1 MHGPSGIMRP
11 VAAGA
16 ARGRTSVLFLLIQA
30 RVDMHT
36 IRFLGACLAL
46 LLAAAPVAVPAAE
59 PGADILPFK
68 ATTRTLP
75 NGLVVIVVPTGF
87 PNIVSLQIPVLTGS
101 RNEVEP
107 GKSGFA
113 HFFEHMMFRGTPTL
127 SPDAYNEIITKAGA
141 RQNAYTTD
149 DYTNYHVTFAKEDLE
164 TILRIEADRFQ
175 NLSYPVE
182 AFKTEARAV
191 LGEYNKNSANPI
203 QKLYETLRAK
213 AFTTHTY
220 RHTTMGFIEDIE
232 DMPNQYE
239 YSRTF
244 FSRWYRPENVAVIV
258 AGDVDPAQVLPLV
271 EKYWGGWQPGSGA
284 KIDIPQ
290 EPAPSG
296 SAYAHVPWQ
305 TPTAPWVAIA
315 FRGPAFSETEKDAAA
330 IDLFMNIHFGSTSD
344 VYRRLVEQEQKV
356 DQFFAA
362 GPDNVDPEL
371 IYVFARVKQ
380 ADDVLY
386 VRDEILRAIATA
398 GATPIDA
405 RRLEEAKSNARYS
418 FTARLDNT
426 DAIAGTLARY
436 VRYRRSYDTL
446 NNVFRV
452 YESLTPADLD
462 AAAKKYFADESLVVT
477 TLSQEKLPDG
487 IAQLPL
493 LASLLPSTAAL
504 DTKQFIVQ
512 PSELP
517 QLSIKLLFDVGSA
530 YDPKG
535 KEGLAR
541 LTASM
546 ITEAGSRSMR
556 IDEIN
561 KALYPIAGSF
571 GAQVD
576 KEMTAFSMSVHRD
589 NWPLFAS
596 VALPQLVE
604 PGFRQEDFDRLR
616 TNQLN
621 ALTID
626 LRSNNEEELGKE
638 WLQNR
643 LFEGTPYGHTVLGT
657 VEGLESITLDDVK
670 AFARQHYT
678 AGNLKVGINGGVTG
692 EVTSSLAREL
702 GRLPAGDTQRVTGIV
717 GRAPS
722 GYEVDIIA
730 KDTRATAI
738 SFGHP
743 INVTRASP
751 DFAALDV
758 ARAWLGEHRAASGQL
773 FGRIREQRGMNY
785 GDYAYIEAFPR
796 GMYQFFPDPS
806 VARQQQ
812 LFEVWIRPV
821 VPEHAHMALR
831 IALHEVEKLATNG
844 LTPEQFEA
852 TRDYLMKNVYVKTS
866 TASQQIGYALDS
878 QWYGIGEYSAH
889 MRAALAKLTVDD
901 VNRAIRE
908 HLRPRDMKIVM
919 ITSDAEA
926 LKQKLVSDAVSAI
939 TYEAEKPQDLL
950 DEDKLIG
957 AMRLGIPAQAVRVIP
972 VDDVF
977 RR

>member
-1 MHGPSGIMRP
+1 MHI
-11 VAAGA
+11 
-16 ARGRTSVLFLLIQA
+16 T
-30 RVDMHT
+30 
-36 IRFLGACLAL
+36 RFLGACLAL

-59 PGADILPFK
+59 PGADILPFE

-87 PNIVSLQIPVLTGS
+87 PNIVSMQIPVLTGS

-127 SPDAYNEIITKAGA
+127 SPDAYNEIITRAGA

-271 EKYWGGWQPGSGA
+271 EKYWGGWQPGSGT

-290 EPAPSG
+290 EPAPGG

-305 TPTAPWVAIA
+305 TPTAPWVAIG
-315 FRGPAFSETEKDAAA
+315 FRGPAFSETAKDAAA

-344 VYRRLVEQEQKV
+344 VYRKLVEQEQKV
-356 DQFFAA
+356 DQFFFAA
-362 GPDNVDPEL
+362 GPGNVDPQL
-371 IYVFARVKQ
+371 VYVFARAKRV
-380 ADDVLY
+380 DDVLY

-398 GATPIDA
+398 RATPIDA

-452 YESLTPADLD
+452 YESLTTADLD
-462 AAAKKYFADESLVVT
+462 AAARKHFTDESLVVT

-487 IAQLPL
+487 IEQLPL
-493 LASLLPSTAAL
+493 LASFVPSTAAL
-504 DTKQFIVQ
+504 DTRQFTVQ
-512 PSELP
+512 ASELP

-546 ITEAGSRSMR
+546 ITESGSRSMR

-596 VALPQLVE
+596 VVLPQLVE

-638 WLQNR
+638 WLQSR
-643 LFEGTPYGHTVLGT
+643 IFEGTPYGHTVLGT

-678 AGNLKVGINGGVTG
+678 AGNLKVGINGGVTDA
-692 EVTSSLAREL
+692 VKSSLASEL
-702 GRLPAGDTQRVTGIV
+702 GRLPAGDTPRVTGIV

-743 INVTRASP
+743 IRVTRASP

-758 ARAWLGEHRAASGQL
+758 ARAWLGEHRAASGHL

-796 GMYQFFPDPS
+796 GMYQFFPDPNI
-806 VARQQQ
+806 ARQQQ

-821 VPEHAHMALR
+821 VPENAHMALR
-831 IALHEVEKLATNG
+831 IALHEVEKLVTNG

-866 TASQQIGYALDS
+866 TASQQISYALDS

-889 MRAALAKLTVDD
+889 MRAALANLTVDD

-919 ITSDAEA
+919 ITSDAEG
-926 LKQKLVSDAVSAI
+926 LKQKLVSDAVSTI

-957 AMRLGIPAQAVRVIP
+957 TMRLGIRAEAVRVIP

>member
-1 MHGPSGIMRP
+1 M
-11 VAAGA
+11 
-16 ARGRTSVLFLLIQA
+16 F
-30 RVDMHT
+30 HT
-36 IRFLGACLAL
+36 RIAGACLAL
-46 LLAAAPVAVPAAE
+46 LLAVLPAAAPAATPAAGQ
-59 PGADILPFK
+59 GADILPFQ
-68 ATTRTLP
+68 ATTKTLP
-75 NGLVVIVVPTGF
+75 NGLTVIVVPTGF
-87 PNIVSLQIPVLTGS
+87 PNIVSVQIPVLTGS

-127 SPDAYNEIITKAGA
+127 SPDAYNAIITQAGA

-182 AFKTEARAV
+182 AFKTESRAV

-203 QKLYETLRAK
+203 MKLYETMRAK

-239 YSRTF
+239 YSKTF
-244 FSRWYRPENVAVIV
+244 FQRWYRPENTAIIV

-271 EKYWGGWQPGSGA
+271 EKYWGGWKPGTGEQVA
-284 KIDIPQ
+284 IPQ
-290 EPAPSG
+290 EPSPKGAQ
-296 SAYAHVPWQ
+296 YAHVPWQ
-305 TPTAPWVAIA
+305 TPTAPWVTVA

-330 IDLFMNIHFGSTSD
+330 IDLFMNMNFGATSD
-344 VYRRLVEQEQKV
+344 VYRKLVEQEQKV
-356 DQFFAA
+356 DQFFAG

-371 IYVFARVKQ
+371 IYVFARVKK
-380 ADDVLY
+380 AEDALY
-386 VRDEILRAIATA
+386 VRDEILRAVAKA
-398 GATPIDA
+398 RAEPVDA
-405 RRLEEAKSNARYS
+405 RKLEEAKSNLRYS

-426 DAIAGTLARY
+426 DTIAGTLARY
-436 VRYRRSYDTL
+436 VRYRRSYDTV

-462 AAAKKYFADESLVVT
+462 AAARRYFVDDSLLVT

-487 IAQLPL
+487 IATLPA
-493 LASLLPSTAAL
+493 LASLLPATAAL
-504 DTKQFIVQ
+504 DPKQFTVQ
-512 PSELP
+512 KTELP
-517 QLSIKLLFDVGSA
+517 QLRIKLLFDVGSA

-535 KEGLAR
+535 KEGLAA
-541 LTASM
+541 LTAAM
-546 ITEAGSRSMR
+546 ISEAGSKSMR

-571 GAQVD
+571 IAQVD
-576 KEMTAFSMSVHRD
+576 KEMTTFSMSVHRD
-589 NWPLFAS
+589 NWPQFAS
-596 VALPQLVE
+596 VVLPQLLE

-616 TNQLN
+616 TSQLN

-643 LFEGTPYGHTVLGT
+643 VFEGTPYGHTVLGT
-657 VEGLESITLDDVK
+657 VEALESITLDDVK

-678 AGNLKVGINGGVTG
+678 SGNLKVGVNGGVTDA
-692 EVTSSLAREL
+692 VLSSLAAGL
-702 GRLPAGDTQRVTGIV
+702 GRLPAGDTPRVAGV
-717 GRAPS
+717 AGKAPQ
-722 GYEVDIIA
+722 GYQVDIIA

-743 INVTRASP
+743 ISVTRASK

-758 ARAWLGEHRAASGQL
+758 ARAWLGEHRASMSHL
-773 FGRIREQRGMNY
+773 YDRIREKRGMNY

-796 GMYQFFPDPS
+796 GMYQFFPDPNI
-806 VARQQQ
+806 ARQQQ

-821 VPEHAHMALR
+821 VPENAHMALR
-831 IALHEVEKLATNG
+831 IALHEVEKLVRNG
-844 LTPEQFEA
+844 LTKEQFEA

-866 TASQQIGYALDS
+866 TADQQIGYALDS
-878 QWYGIGEYSAH
+878 QWYGIGEYVEH

-901 VNRAIRE
+901 VNRAIRK
-908 HLRPRDMKIVM
+908 HIRPRDMQVVM
-919 ITSDAEA
+919 IAQDAEG
-926 LKQKLVSDAVSAI
+926 LKQKLVSDEVSTI
-939 TYEAEKPQDLL
+939 KYEAEKPQALL
-950 DEDKLIG
+950 DEDKVIG
-957 AMRLGIPAQAVRVIP
+957 AMKLGIRADAVRIIP
-972 VDDVF
+972 DEDVF